1 MADQVYYG
9 DQWIKRIRGRLCF
22 QNKNWLAIIC
32 GQTGSGKSYSAIS
45 LAQKIVGDKGAWYVV
60 LDAIEFMTLI
70 NSGKLRRGDIV
81 IFDEAGVGMSSREW
95 YSVQNKML
103 GAVLQ
108 TFRILNVGVIFT
120 TPDLSFIDVQ
130 ARKLFHNYLETA
142 YLDQKEEL
150 AYLKIYDIQVN
161 SRFDK
166 IYYKHPRFKTDRG
179 VVSLSHLVVPKPEI
193 GLDDYEDKKKVFT
206 QKLNEN
212 ALKELRGDNKIE
224 KRPRVDEAG
233 IVKDII
239 KNKDKYLK
247 TYRQHE
253 YLDKDVISSR
263 FKVGLETA
271 RRIKKQAEGII
282 FAKKGADK

>member
-1 MADQVYYG
+1 
-9 DQWIKRIRGRLCF
+9 
-22 QNKNWLAIIC
+22 
-32 GQTGSGKSYSAIS
+32 
-45 LAQKIVGDKGAWYVV
+45 
-60 LDAIEFMTLI
+60 
-70 NSGKLRRGDIV
+70 
-81 IFDEAGVGMSSREW
+81 MSSREW